1 LPLIK
6 WITVRLDVSETN
18 GAVATK
24 VWNHRKEET
33 SLRVTRR
40 NEISDSA

>member
-18 GAVATK
+18 GAVTTLK
-24 VWNHRKEET
+24 WNHRKEEG
-33 SLRVTRR
+33 SHRFV
-40 NEISDSA
+40 